1 VIAYEVRIK
10 LNSGGG
16 GGAECHVNQS
26 HMIKGSE

>member
-16 GGAECHVNQS
+16 AECHVNQS
-26 HMIKGSE
+26 HLVKESE